1 MHEEVFL
8 FSGQNTLWGGD
19 VRPVVAQDRSTHRV
33 SRGFDRYHDL
43 FKLGISARGTIILR
57 RFLTLVSSPQIL
69 PWFLVFRVSSPA
81 RALSLIGRSPFPKAI
96 VSACTT
102 IRAHRIA
109 YSPLVFVT
117 DILLVLLW
125 SSPAHEPTI
134 TSTFWLVN
142 FWLSVAQP
150 VHKVFVLPRYL
161 LSIICI
167 FSAALSW
174 ASAQTSHVTS
184 GATCIISLALL
195 LRLASLLL
203 YSLIQIVLLL
213 EVVSFDFFFAHSK
226 GLISVTFSNFIDR
239 VSIGLF
245 YRLLVFL
252 SPATSY
258 GTCMPS

>member
-195 LRLASLLL
+195 LSLASLLL
-203 YSLIQIVLLL
+203 NSLI
-213 EVVSFDFFFAHSK
+213 
-226 GLISVTFSNFIDR
+226 
-239 VSIGLF
+239 
-245 YRLLVFL
+245 
-252 SPATSY
+252 
-258 GTCMPS
+258 